1 MRMIPG
7 LVEQDID
14 LFGSAIN
21 RTQVL
26 GFKKVEVAMQ
36 HPVVSSLIEAM
47 VEAGAAG
54 AGLSSFG
61 PTVYAVGDSGMADV
75 ARAAKEVLGD
85 RGGTVIPTRARNDGA
100 AVRAE

>member
-1 MRMIPG
+1 
-7 LVEQDID
+7 
-14 LFGSAIN
+14 
-21 RTQVL
+21 
-26 GFKKVEVAMQ
+26 
-36 HPVVSSLIEAM
+36 M